1 MAGAVVHGAHRAGRE
16 RISADPVGPLLPV
29 RATAACRTL
38 RGCVRN
44 RSSLRSL
51 CRSFS
56 FAPSGLA
63 QFPLAPHGLRRGLHS
78 YAASRLNAVSRVHFS
93 DDHRAMTQT
102 PPGLES
108 LLPLFPALKRV
119 RENYSFAPLGLH
131 DLPLFTHGLRRGL
144 HSYAASRLKI
154 WSVTPPRR
162 RNSSSHAHT
171 EALRHPKSKLLRVF
185 PLRHRLSRRGFSYR
199 TL

>member
-38 RGCVRN
+38 RVCVRN

-63 QFPLAPHGLRRGLHS
+63 QLRLATHGLRRGLHS
-78 YAASRLNAVSRVHFS
+78 YAASRLDAVSLIHFS

-108 LLPLFPALKRV
+108 FLPLFPALKRWAKLGRPSGAAFSCAWFHQAV
-119 RENYSFAPLGLH
+119 RKRVL
-131 DLPLFTHGLRRGL
+131 THT
-144 HSYAASRLKI
+144 LKRC
-154 WSVTPPRR
+154 STQKQV
-162 RNSSSHAHT
+162 
-171 EALRHPKSKLLRVF
+171 
-185 PLRHRLSRRGFSYR
+185 RHRLFAQG
-199 TL
+199 